1 MQMCHQMVPAM
12 IEFQPQ
18 ERRLLSERERIQVSR
33 IDFNRGV
40 DKQHA
45 INKNKFRGE
54 LKRFVSCNEECKT
67 KKEQLRRVISHD
79 QISML
84 DEEVARLQN
93 ELLEK
98 RKKSMRLAEELVKR
112 RNQGEVEGRRLSEI
126 QIKLQ
131 DILPNDNNPS
141 RRRKRPSIYKRDSMK
156 EVIANTVLDDDDQD
170 SDCDVSAVTDG
181 RSLDTNKDSFLKITE
196 KMTESDLVLMIKSRD
211 SVLASMEQMLSISC
225 EHLAQLRGLI

>member
-1 MQMCHQMVPAM
+1 MCRQMVPTM

-45 INKNKFRGE
+45 INKNKFKGE
-54 LKRFVSCNEECKT
+54 LKRSVSCNEERKT

-84 DEEVARLQN
+84 DEEVTRLQN

-98 RKKSMRLAEELVKR
+98 RKKSMRLGKELVKR
-112 RNQGEVEGRRLSEI
+112 RNQGEVEGRRLSEL

-156 EVIANTVLDDDDQD
+156 EVIANTVLDHDDQD
-170 SDCDVSAVTDG
+170 SDASAVTG
-181 RSLDTNKDSFLKITE
+181 ERSLDTNKDSFLKITE
-196 KMTESDLVLMIKSRD
+196 KITESDLILMIKSRD